1 MSEIIDKTQP
11 DQNNS
16 NGKLKY
22 FTNER
27 SFEQPLFRFY
37 NDDNTFNKTNS
48 ILYGAN
54 SKLIN
59 KDINQNTSY
68 TRNKI
73 ESSLKKI
80 PTDNFD
86 EKYFP
91 STNSFSQSTINNPKS
106 CNTNDFRQSTIRN
119 PITSNSNGFR
129 QSTIGNPNDFSKKVN
144 IESEFKIPEY
154 SKVGEI
160 PEFKSNDG
168 RIFKLTND
176 RRRNLD
182 YSEYLLPG
190 SKISTGFSNIN
201 NLSQIKYG
209 DATRDVNGSS
219 RDKELDRFHFTYRN
233 YQNPVYGSNEFPK
246 DTRYLNKK
254 F

>member
-37 NDDNTFNKTNS
+37 NDDNTLNKTNS

-73 ESSLKKI
+73 EASLKKN

-91 STNSFSQSTINNPKS
+91 STNVFRQGTTRNQNS
-106 CNTNDFRQSTIRN
+106 CN
-119 PITSNSNGFR
+119 PISSNSNGFR
-129 QSTIGNPNDFSKKVN
+129 QSTIGNPNDFSKKVS

-154 SKVGEI
+154 SKVAEI

-190 SKISTGFSNIN
+190 SKISTGFGNIN